1 MKQLLIRLTGEIQSS
16 NFNEWKKDLIVQ
28 IQSINTELAS
38 DNDFAVA
45 TQHVKLFKAAEK
57 SLKVAKQSAIEQAS
71 DIQKLFAA
79 IDEVSEE
86 ARQTRLLLERQIRA
100 RKIEIKEEII
110 ENGLQNIANFIDQ
123 QNEDFKNINHSI
135 FLDRSRFKLAIKGKA
150 GVKGVQNAIDN
161 LCRRIKTE
169 ILQKEKDV
177 ANNGLA
183 IDSLPARYKI
193 LFQDRDSLLSST
205 KQELDSIIDKRI
217 YCYNKE
223 IGNTESEK
231 EITGKGKL
239 EDADR
244 NIDGKFY
251 NEKGQNKEKFRITID
266 IFAPKDS
273 ATEIVRSIQGFY
285 IDNKSILNILLEKL
299 SPGEVENSEDFVST
313 SVLSRLMGMDRDAVF
328 SILKNRGYL
337 TKTGT
342 QWQLTQK
349 GMEVGG
355 KYELVSD
362 GSTHFPVWPKDIA
375 NTGIFEKNKKKF
387 VVLTRSV
394 KHGQYCVAGRE
405 IQEHNPGLTVGQWI
419 RPVSDHDEGAVNSL
433 EIMLESGGLP
443 QFLDIVEIE
452 VKRNVH
458 NQTQPENWLFEKKKW
473 KRTGRVRV
481 SSIFSHFIE
490 NPPNLWASAHCQPD
504 RINTNEYIT
513 NGYDSSLCI
522 IKPDTFV
529 MEISTVYNDFEGK
542 EQKKRRGKFNYNG
555 MNYDLAITDPEIDN
569 NYFRSF
575 PSIDDGIKQIP
586 MDTEKCLLCI
596 SLAPEFN
603 GYHYKLIAKVIENE

>member
-57 SLKVAKQSAIEQAS
+57 SLKIAKQSAIEQAS

-110 ENGLQNIANFIDQ
+110 ENGLQNITNFIDQ

-161 LCRRIKTE
+161 LCRKIKTE

-193 LFQDRDSLLSST
+193 LFQDRDSLISTT

-223 IGNTESEK
+223 IGNAESEK

-239 EDADR
+239 EDTDR
-244 NIDGKFY
+244 NIDENFY

-273 ATEIVRSIQGFY
+273 ATEIVRSLQGFY

-337 TKTGT
+337 TKTDT

-355 KYELVSD
+355 KYELVSG
-362 GSTHFPVWPKDIA
+362 GSAHFPVWPKNIA
-375 NTGIFEKNKKKF
+375 NTGIFEKNMKRF
-387 VVLTRSV
+387 VVLAKSV

-405 IQEHNPGLTVGQWI
+405 IKQQNAGLTVGQWI

-433 EIMLESGGLP
+433 EIVIESGGLP

-452 VKRNVH
+452 VKGNAH

-473 KRTGRVRV
+473 KRTGRVKV
-481 SSIFSHFIE
+481 SSIFSHFVE
-490 NPPNLWASAHCQPD
+490 NPPNLWESAYSQPD
-504 RINTNEYIT
+504 RIDTNEYIT

-555 MNYDLAITDPEIDN
+555 VNYDLAITDPEIDN
-569 NYFRSF
+569 KYFRPF
-575 PSIDDGIKQIP
+575 PRIDDGIKRIP
-586 MDTEKCLLCI
+586 MDTAKCLLCI
-596 SLAPEFN
+596 SLASQFN